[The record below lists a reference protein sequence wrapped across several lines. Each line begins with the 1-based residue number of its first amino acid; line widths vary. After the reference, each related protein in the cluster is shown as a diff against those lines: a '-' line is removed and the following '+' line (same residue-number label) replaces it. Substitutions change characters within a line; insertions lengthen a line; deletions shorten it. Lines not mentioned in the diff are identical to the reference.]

1 MLLTHNPIESA
12 RDCRRYHHWCEAIH
26 KLVEREASCWTD
38 PKRSL
43 NLIRRLHNATERT
56 NMVETDH
63 KAEASKRLS
72 TLLERLNADVQNI
85 HAQQVEEAT
94 QKLKA
99 AEDKLNRKMQNP
111 GGAEPEPEDPA
122 VAKARLRKYIEQ
134 KTREFAS
141 KAKHA
146 YSKFLSAKKLT
157 WGDKGTRWRTWD
169 KSRCA
174 FGLVSARK
182 GEWSFEMAVKELQQ
196 GRDEG
201 ESIIVDEFLED
212 FEREH
217 RILYDMVFFCFVV
230 VVFLFGKCVF
240 IFRILSVVPQNI
252 FAWDVFHRSLS
263 ATTCTHTTLI
273 LVMSFISNTFT
284 PPFAI
289 LAPVP
294 RRVSKRS
301 PSHRQQRTSVHQ

>member
-217 RILYDMVFFCFVV
+217 RILYDMVFFCLNFCFFVWEMCLHFSYIV
-230 VVFLFGKCVF
+230 RRATEYLCVGC
-240 IFRILSVVPQNI
+240 ISPIAICDDLHAHHSYPRHVIHIEHIHSTI
-252 FAWDVFHRSLS
+252 CHSCTS
-263 ATTCTHTTLI
+263 ATPCFKTK
-273 LVMSFISNTFT
+273 
-284 PPFAI
+284 PF
-289 LAPVP
+289 
-294 RRVSKRS
+294 S
-301 PSHRQQRTSVHQ
+301 PAAKD